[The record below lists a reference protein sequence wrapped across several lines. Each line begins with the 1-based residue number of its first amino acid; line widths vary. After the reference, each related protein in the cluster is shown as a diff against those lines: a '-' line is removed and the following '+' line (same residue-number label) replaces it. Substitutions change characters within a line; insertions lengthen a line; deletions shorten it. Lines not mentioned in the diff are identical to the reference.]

1 MVLISKMTKKRLRL
15 SEGTMGR
22 SSPLCDRQHV
32 QIVQRFNNQASQCKI
47 SSSVI
52 IKDPEKWC
60 SGPRAELKHTWLCAG
75 NHCMGSE
82 TLLKTTVSE
91 LIAASTQSLNS
102 TVQRSK
108 SGNTVA
114 FWLQS
119 DQSQQAVE

>member
-22 SSPLCDRQHV
+22 SSPLCDRRHV
-32 QIVQRFNNQASQCKI
+32 QIVQRFNNQASDVRFHHLLSSKI
-47 SSSVI
+47 QRSDVQALRQNSNTP
-52 IKDPEKWC
+52 D
-60 SGPRAELKHTWLCAG
+60 CAG

-108 SGNTVA
+108 SSNTVA
-114 FWLQS
+114 F
-119 DQSQQAVE
+119 